1 MHHFLIDFL
10 KITLEIQVPVKAR
23 ENYFSLFTITDY
35 QMSDH
40 YEENE
45 ILLVDF

>member
-1 MHHFLIDFL
+1 MYLLLIDFL
-10 KITLEIQVPVKAR
+10 KMTLQIQVPVKAR

-35 QMSDH
+35 QMSDQ

-45 ILLVDF
+45 TLIINF

>member
-10 KITLEIQVPVKAR
+10 KITLQIQVPVKAL

-35 QMSDH
+35 QMLDQ